1 MAMNAPSSRVRL
13 SVEGG
18 VARVLQVFYP
28 EDCGHQA
35 QTDRPDLVNPV
46 LLEFFRDGIVSAPT
60 AAGVSDRRDPLPDRV
75 AQA

>member
-1 MAMNAPSSRVRL
+1 MNAPSSRVRL

-18 VARVLQVFYP
+18 VARVLQVFYS

-46 LLEFFRDGIVSAPT
+46 LLEFFRDGIVGAPT